1 LKGKRIS
8 MIAHLKGTLSYIGTK
23 KVVVDVN
30 GVGYLVEV
38 APRTINELPP
48 IGEPVTFYTYYSQN
62 RENDIKLYGFTSRDA
77 LAIFEL
83 ALTVKGVGPALAQNI
98 VTRLSPSQFQQA
110 VLEENIPILMQV
122 PRLGKELA
130 QFIVIKLKKNIAKIK
145 LEGKVAPDSAGSI
158 HQEVINVLVNLGAS
172 ELEAEQ
178 AVEKAQGSLDE
189 SATRDALVKE
199 ALRYMR
205 N

>member
-1 LKGKRIS
+1 
-8 MIAHLKGTLSYIGTK
+8 
-23 KVVVDVN
+23 
-30 GVGYLVEV
+30 
-38 APRTINELPP
+38 
-48 IGEPVTFYTYYSQN
+48 
-62 RENDIKLYGFTSRDA
+62 
-77 LAIFEL
+77 
-83 ALTVKGVGPALAQNI
+83 
-98 VTRLSPSQFQQA
+98 
-110 VLEENIPILMQV
+110 
-122 PRLGKELA
+122 
-130 QFIVIKLKKNIAKIK
+130 VIKLKKNIAKIK

>member
-1 LKGKRIS
+1 
-8 MIAHLKGTLSYIGTK
+8 MIAHVKGTLAYIGTK
-23 KVVVDVN
+23 EVVVDVN
-30 GVGYLVEV
+30 GIGYLVEV
-38 APRTINELPP
+38 AERTLSGLPA
-48 IGEPVTFYTYYSQN
+48 IGEPVTFYTYYNQN
-62 RENDIKLYGFTSRDA
+62 RENEIKLYGFTSRDA
-77 LAIFEL
+77 LKMFEM

-110 VLEENIPILMQV
+110 VLKENMAILMRV

-130 QFIVIKLKKNIAKIK
+130 QLIILKLKRNIAKIK
-145 LEGKVAPDSAGSI
+145 LEEKVDVDGVGST

-178 AVEKAQGSLDE
+178 AVEKAQESLGE
-189 SATRDALVKE
+189 NAERDALVKE
-199 ALRYMR
+199 ALRYIR